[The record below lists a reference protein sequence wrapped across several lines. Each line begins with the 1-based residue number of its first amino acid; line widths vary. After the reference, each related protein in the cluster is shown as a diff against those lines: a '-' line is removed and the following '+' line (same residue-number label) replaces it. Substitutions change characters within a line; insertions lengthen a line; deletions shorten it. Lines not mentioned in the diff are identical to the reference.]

1 MPKLRMLD
9 SLHVRGFRFYWFSA
23 LLIAAARSMQGV
35 VLGWLVL
42 ERTNSAFLVTVAGAL
57 NFLPMLVLGLFTG
70 VVADRLNRRK
80 VLIGTQITS
89 AIASIVLATLI
100 ITNSIQTWEIML
112 ISLVVGLA
120 WALDW
125 PCRQIFIA
133 DLAGEQN
140 ILNGVALDQWA
151 FNSMSIIGSI
161 VAGIIISTLGM
172 GNAYYLIAGAYL
184 FAAVSLF
191 MIGRIQQTRR
201 GGVGNVMSNIK
212 AGVKYTIGN
221 RAILGVLLIMIVAHL
236 TLFPFRQLL
245 PVFARDILKTGPEG
259 LGYLSAAPGVGAIL
273 GGVIMASLRRS
284 RPSVRAFAI
293 AAVVMALLTI
303 VFAVS
308 KSFLFSVFLL
318 ATVGFAT
325 SIYGALQTSIPLVRG
340 DPQMRGRI
348 MGLLS
353 LVVGLM
359 PLGMMVFGII
369 TDQVGAPLVTVGGS
383 IIGVV
388 LIIGVFFLVPGLRQ
402 QGKLT
407 PTNVAEQSFPKP

>member
-1 MPKLRMLD
+1 MSRLRILD
-9 SLHVRGFRFYWFSA
+9 SLRVRGFRFYWFSA
-23 LLIAAARSMQGV
+23 IFVAAARSMQGV

-42 ERTNSAFLVTVAGAL
+42 ERTNSAFLVTVAGAF
-57 NFLPMLVLGLFTG
+57 NFLPMLVMGLFSG

-100 ITNSIQTWEIML
+100 ITNLIQTWEIMVL
-112 ISLVVGLA
+112 TLVVGLA

-151 FNSMSIIGSI
+151 FNSMSVIGSI
-161 VAGIIISTLGM
+161 VAGIIIATLGM
-172 GNAYYLIAGAYL
+172 GNAYFLIAGAYL

-191 MIGRIQQTRR
+191 MIGRIRQTRR
-201 GGVGNVMSNIK
+201 GSVGKIMDNVK
-212 AGVKYTIGN
+212 AGVKYVISN

-245 PVFARDILKTGPEG
+245 SVFARDVLKTGPEG
-259 LGYLSAAPGVGAIL
+259 LGYLSAAPGIGAIL
-273 GGVIMASLRRS
+273 GGLIMASLRRS
-284 RPSVRAFAI
+284 RPSVMAFAI

-303 VFAVS
+303 VFAIS
-308 KSFLFSVFLL
+308 KSYLFSVLLL

-325 SIYGALQTSIPLVRG
+325 SIYGALQTSIPLVLG

-369 TDQVGAPLVTVGGS
+369 TDRVGAPTVTVVGS
-383 IIGVV
+383 IIGVALITGV
-388 LIIGVFFLVPGLRQ
+388 LFLVPGLRH
-402 QGKLT
+402 QGRST
-407 PTNVAEQSFPKP
+407 PTRVVEKSYPKP

>member
-1 MPKLRMLD
+1 M
-9 SLHVRGFRFYWFSA
+9 A
-23 LLIAAARSMQGV
+23 
-35 VLGWLVL
+35 
-42 ERTNSAFLVTVAGAL
+42 
-57 NFLPMLVLGLFTG
+57 
-70 VVADRLNRRK
+70 
-80 VLIGTQITS
+80 
-89 AIASIVLATLI
+89 
-100 ITNSIQTWEIML
+100 
-112 ISLVVGLA
+112 LA

-191 MIGRIQQTRR
+191 VIGRIQQTRR

-284 RPSVRAFAI
+284 RPSVMAFAI
-293 AAVVMALLTI
+293 AAVVMALLTV
-303 VFAVS
+303 VFAIS
-308 KSFLFSVFLL
+308 KSFLFSLFLL

-325 SIYGALQTSIPLVRG
+325 SIYGALQTSIPLVLG

-369 TDQVGAPLVTVGGS
+369 TDQVGAPAVTVGGS

-388 LIIGVFFLVPGLRQ
+388 LIVGVFFLVPGLRQ
-402 QGKLT
+402 QGRSK
-407 PTNVAEQSFPKP
+407 PTKVAE

>member
-1 MPKLRMLD
+1 MAKLHMLD
-9 SLHVRGFRFYWFSA
+9 SLQVRGFRFYWFSA
-23 LLIAAARSMQGV
+23 LLVAAARSMQGV

-57 NFLPMLVLGLFTG
+57 NFLPMLGLGLFTG

-80 VLIGTQITS
+80 LLIGTQIIS
-89 AIASIVLATLI
+89 GIASVMLATLI
-100 ITNSIQTWEIML
+100 ITNLIQTWEIMV
-112 ISLVVGLA
+112 ISLIVGLA

-161 VAGIIISTLGM
+161 IAGIVISTLGM
-172 GNAYYLIAGAYL
+172 GNAYYMIAGAYL

-191 MIGRIQQTRR
+191 AIGRTRQTRT
-201 GGVGNVMSNIK
+201 GGMGNIMSNIK
-212 AGVKYTIGN
+212 AGVKYSINN
-221 RAILGVLLIMIVAHL
+221 RIILGVLLIMIIAHC

-245 PVFARDILKTGPEG
+245 PVFARDILKTGAAG
-259 LGYLSAAPGVGAIL
+259 LGYLSAAPGVGAIM
-273 GGVIMASLRRS
+273 GGLIMASLRRS
-284 RPSVRAFAI
+284 RPSIMAFA
-293 AAVVMALLTI
+293 AGAVVMALLTI
-303 VFAVS
+303 VFAIS
-308 KSFLFSVFLL
+308 KSYLFSVFLL
-318 ATVGFAT
+318 ISVGFAT
-325 SIYGALQTSIPLVRG
+325 SIYGALQTSIPLRLG

-369 TDQVGAPLVTVGGS
+369 TDQIGAPTVVVGGS
-383 IIGVV
+383 IIGVA

-402 QGKLT
+402 QGRTTQKK
-407 PTNVAEQSFPKP
+407 VGQ